1 MTQKIEKIQKKCK
14 GLFESLGQSVL
25 KFNDPEANSKQ
36 LTALLKR

>member
-14 GLFESLGQSVL
+14 GFFEGLGQSLL
-25 KFNDPEANSKQ
+25 KFNDPEANSTH

>member
-1 MTQKIEKIQKKCK
+1 MTQKIEKIQKKWK
-14 GLFESLGQSVL
+14 GFFESLRQSLL